1 MIDLETLMLA
11 AKMGGGGGGGGSD
24 PEAVKFTE
32 QTLTSEQK
40 AQARQNIGAAE
51 SGSGTNLVVVELDPT
66 DDFSSAAVHID
77 GELTTLAE
85 IKDLIYSGNVVVAD
99 VNIGGGN
106 VIRGN
111 LLTHGID
118 SDITAISFCTFV
130 NSPVDG
136 KLSFVNI
143 VVADD
148 ADTGKATGGFEF
160 ISIENS

>member
-1 MIDLETLMLA
+1 MIDIETLMLA
-11 AKMGGGGGGGGSD
+11 AKMSGGGGG
-24 PEAVKFTE
+24 
-32 QTLTSEQK
+32 
-40 AQARQNIGAAE
+40 
-51 SGSGTNLVVVELDPT
+51 GTNLVVVEFDPT

-85 IKDLIYSGNVVVAD
+85 IKNLIYSGNIVVAD

-111 LLTHGID
+111 LLTHGLD
-118 SDITAISFCTFV
+118 SDISAISFCSFV

-143 VVADD
+143 VVSDD
-148 ADTGKATGGFEF
+148 AETGKATGGFEF
-160 ISIENS
+160 TTIES